1 MAGEGE
7 VIACHTLE
15 VWNEKI
21 KAANESQKL
30 IVIDFTATWCPPC
43 RFIAPH
49 FLDMAKRFLNVIFFK
64 IDVDE
69 LQSVAKEFKVE
80 AMPTFLFMKQG
91 EIVDRVVGAR
101 KEEIDQALIKH
112 GGLVASA

>member
-21 KAANESQKL
+21 KAANESKKL
-30 IVIDFTATWCPPC
+30 VVIDFTATWCPPC
-43 RFIAPH
+43 RFIAPV
-49 FLDMAKRFLNVIFFK
+49 FVEMAKNNLDVVFFK

-69 LQSVAKEFKVE
+69 LQSVAEEFKVE
-80 AMPTFLFMKQG
+80 AMPTFVYMKEG
-91 EIVDRVVGAR
+91 KIVDRVVGGR
-101 KEEIDQALIKH
+101 KDLIQETLMKH
-112 GGLVASA
+112 VGSVSSA